1 MPAKKTSLGRRTSA
15 SRTRAASR
23 AAETLE
29 QIQTRREEDRARHA
43 DSRAAE
49 APEQRQARRGEDRGR
64 HAASRAAETSEQT
77 STRVGDQRTRQAASR
92 EAEAPEQRQARRDED
107 RGRHAAS
114 RAAETSEQ
122 TSTRVGDQRTRQA
135 ASRAAETPEQGLA
148 RRDEDRARHA
158 DFREAET
165 PDQRRTRSEDQR
177 RRQAVSRAAQWT
189 FLEGEAFKY
198 DATKSYDRHPQL
210 CIGQMTY
217 VCSHCKALKW
227 SKESA
232 GMCCSN
238 GKVSLPPLRLPP
250 EPLHSLMLGDT
261 SESTHFLDNIRK
273 YNSCFQMTSFGTSQ
287 KAVDRKSGF
296 MPTFTV
302 QGQVYHLIGS
312 LLPPTNAEHTFLQI
326 YFMDNDSMQVKQ
338 RCKNLPTIRENIV
351 KELQEMIH
359 EHNSYVKSFKLA
371 IQKMTPTQYK
381 VAIRADKT
389 PVGEHARR
397 FNEPVADEVA
407 VVMAGE
413 EFEKRDI
420 ILEHRNGQLQRVSEI
435 HRSYDALQY
444 PLIFWEGEDGY
455 HVFIAQTD
463 PTTGLAVVGKKVSA
477 MDFYAYRLMVRT
489 GEVNHILRCRKL
501 FHQFVVDMYAKI
513 ESERLSFLRHN
524 QKVLRVDEYIHLKD
538 AMAIDGNTN
547 NVGKLVILPSTFTG
561 SPRHMHEY
569 TQDAMTYV
577 RNYGRPDL
585 FVTFTCNPKWQEI
598 EEGLLPGQVPSDR
611 HDLLAR
617 VFRQKLIKL
626 IDIVTKTHVFGPT
639 RCWMYSI
646 EWQKRGLPHAHI
658 LIWLKNKIKSDQI
671 DSVISAELPDPQQDP
686 RLFDIIT
693 KTMIHGPCGAIN
705 PDAPCMEDKKK
716 CTKRYPR
723 QLLRDTETG
732 DDGYPLYRRRSPE
745 DGGIKTE
752 IPVRINN
759 SIQKIEID
767 NKWVV
772 PYCPLLSR
780 IFQAHINVEYCNS
793 VKSIKYI
800 CKYVNKG
807 SDQAVFGLKKDGT
820 AIDEINQY
828 QLGRYI
834 SSNEAIWR
842 ILNFPIHER
851 YPTVVHLA
859 VHLENGQR
867 VYFTEDNVH
876 ERVNEP
882 PRTTLT
888 AFFLLCQKDDFA
900 KNILY
905 CNVPKYYRWDASGK
919 IFKRRVQG
927 SPVDSY
933 PGIYETDALGRVYTV
948 HPNNFECFYLR
959 LLLHTVKGPTS
970 FEALR
975 TVNGQI
981 CGTFRDACRLHGLLE
996 DDTQWDATMSEA
1008 ATAQS
1013 PARLRN
1019 LFVLILTTCGPSNP
1033 KQLWESYK
1041 ESLTE
1046 DIFREARRQN
1056 PGMNLNYTPDMFNQ
1070 VLIILE
1076 DKILQL
1082 TNKKLEKFDLP
1093 TPRRNRSNSLSSEM
1107 LRETNYDM
1115 KELNAYVAAN
1125 EPLLVLDQKGAYK
1138 AILDQIQRKVGG
1150 IIFLDAPGGTGKTFV
1165 INLLLAT
1172 IRKESKIAIAVA
1184 SSGIAATLLQGGR
1197 TAHSTL
1203 KLPFKF
1209 PPDQTHVCNILKGT
1223 GEANILEICELI
1235 VWDECT
1241 MANRH
1246 ALESL
1251 NNTLQDLRGNGKNM
1265 GGVVVL
1271 LAGDFRQTLPVIA
1284 KGTMADELKACLK
1297 SSPLWRHVKVL
1308 TLSTNMRVHL
1318 QGDVSA
1324 GQFAEQLLAIGNGKI
1339 PVDPANGLITI
1350 PGNFCNIVKSIEE
1363 LKNSVF
1369 PNIQTHFK
1377 DHKWLCERA
1386 ILAPKNVNVS
1396 AINLEIQQ
1404 QLPGEATL
1412 YKSIDTVKDDDAAVQ
1427 YPTEFLNS
1435 LEPSGMPTHNLR
1447 LKIGS
1452 SIMLLRNLEC
1462 SIHHSLEPSGMPT
1475 HNLRLKI
1482 GSSIMLLRNLDAPRL
1497 CNGTRLCVKTLMPH
1511 VIEATI
1517 MTGCA
1522 KGEDVFIP
1530 RIPLLPS
1537 DTDLPFQFTRLQF
1550 PVRLAFAMSINKS
1563 QGQSLKVAGV
1573 NLETPCFSH
1582 GQLYVACSR
1591 VGTGKNLYLL
1601 APDGKTK
1608 NVVYRTALQ

>member
-1 MPAKKTSLGRRTSA
+1 MMSWGKAIEIFSYFVSIYIPVLFHDCLFKTFTISYNIFYHFHSHQEYYKMPKKTRSSSLGRKTPA
-15 SRTRAASR
+15 SRRMVASR

-29 QIQTRREEDRARHA
+29 QT
-43 DSRAAE
+43 DSRLE
-49 APEQRQARRGEDRGR
+49 E
-64 HAASRAAETSEQT
+64 
-77 STRVGDQRTRQAASR
+77 QRTRQATSR
-92 EAEAPEQRQARRDED
+92 AVETPEQTF
-107 RGRHAAS
+107 S
-114 RAAETSEQ
+114 RLEE
-122 TSTRVGDQRTRQA
+122 QRTRQVT
-135 ASRAAETPEQGLA
+135 SRAAETPSQRQT
-148 RRDEDRARHA
+148 RRNDDRTRHA
-158 DFREAET
+158 AVRATSTPEQVETRRENDRTRRSTSRVASWKFMEREAF
-165 PDQRRTRSEDQR
+165 Q
-177 RRQAVSRAAQWT
+177 
-189 FLEGEAFKY
+189 Y
-198 DATKSYDRHPQL
+198 DPTKSYDGHPQL
-210 CIGQMTY
+210 FIGLMTK
-217 VCSHCKALKW
+217 VCSHCTALKW
-227 SKESA
+227 PGETP
-232 GMCCSN
+232 GMCCSG
-238 GKVSLPPLRLPP
+238 GKVKLPPLRSPP
-250 EPLHSLMLGDT
+250 EPLESLMSGKAP
-261 SESTHFLDNIRK
+261 ESKHFLDNIRK

-287 KAVDRKSGF
+287 KVVDSGF
-296 MPTFTV
+296 MPTFRV
-302 QGQVYHLIGS
+302 QGQVYHRVGS
-312 LLPPTNAEHTFLQI
+312 LLPSLNEEHKFLQI
-326 YFMDNDSMQVKQ
+326 YFMGDDRREVQQ
-338 RCKNLPTIRENIV
+338 RCKNMPGVREDIV
-351 KELQEMIH
+351 KKLQQMVH
-359 EHNSYVKSFKLA
+359 EHNPYVQSFKTAL
-371 IQKMTPTQYK
+371 QRMPSDQLK
-381 VAIRADKT
+381 VIIRADKK
-389 PVGEHARR
+389 PAGEHARR
-397 FNEPVADEVA
+397 FNEPVTNEVA
-407 VVMAGE
+407 IVIAGN

-420 ILEHRNGQLQRVSEI
+420 VLEKQSGQLQRVSEI

-455 HVFIAQTD
+455 DISIAQTN
-463 PTTGLAVVGKKVSA
+463 PTTGLAIERKKVSA
-477 MDFYAYRLMVRT
+477 MNFYAYRIMMRF
-489 GEVNHILRCRKL
+489 GAVNHILCCRQL

-513 ESERLSFLRHN
+513 ESERLSFLRYN
-524 QKVLRVDEYIHLKD
+524 QKTLRVDEYIHLKD
-538 AMAIDGNTN
+538 AIANDGNASN
-547 NVGKLVILPSTFTG
+547 LGQLVILPSTFTG

-585 FVTFTCNPKWQEI
+585 FVTFTCNPKWEEIQQE
-598 EEGLLPGQVPSDR
+598 LLFGQAASDR

-626 IDIVTKTHVFGPT
+626 INIVTKSQVFGSV

-658 LIWLKNKIKSDQI
+658 LIWLKDKIKSDQI
-671 DSVISAELPDPQQDP
+671 DSVISAELPDPQRDP
-686 RLFDIIT
+686 RLFEIII
-693 KTMIHGPCGAIN
+693 KNMIHGPCGAIN
-705 PDAPCMEDKKK
+705 PQSPCMENQK

-732 DDGYPLYRRRSPE
+732 DDGYPLYRRRSRE
-745 DGGIKTE
+745 DGGIKTN
-752 IPVRINN
+752 IKMRINN
-759 SIQKIEID
+759 SIQEIEID

-780 IFQAHINVEYCNS
+780 LFQAHINVEYCNS

-807 SDQAVFGLKKDGT
+807 SDQAVFGLDRDGT
-820 AIDEINQY
+820 AVDEIKQY

-834 SSNEAIWR
+834 SSNEAVWR
-842 ILNFPIHER
+842 ILDFPIHER

-867 VYFTEDNVH
+867 VYFTEDNVR

-888 AFFLLCQKDDFA
+888 AFFLLCQQDDFA
-900 KNILY
+900 KTLLY
-905 CNVPKYYRWDASGK
+905 CDVPKYYTWDASGK
-919 IFKRRVQG
+919 VFKRRVQG
-927 SPVDSY
+927 TAVVSY
-933 PGIYETDALGRVYTV
+933 PNVRETDALGRVYTV
-948 HPNNFECFYLR
+948 HPNNFECFFLR
-959 LLLHTVKGPTS
+959 LLLHTIRGPTS

-975 TVNGQI
+975 TVNDRV
-981 CGTFRDACRLHGLLE
+981 CATFREACQLHGLLE
-996 DDTQWDATMSEA
+996 DDNQWHATMSEA

-1013 PARLRN
+1013 PAILRN
-1019 LFVLILTTCGPSNP
+1019 LFALILITCGPSDP

-1046 DIFREARRQN
+1046 DILREARRQN
-1056 PGMNLNYTPDMFNQ
+1056 PAMNLDYTPDMFNQ
-1070 VLIILE
+1070 VLLILE
-1076 DKILQL
+1076 DKILQMGGK
-1082 TNKKLEKFDLP
+1082 NLEKYQLP
-1093 TPRRNRSNSLSSEM
+1093 TPQRNLGNRLSSEM
-1107 LRETNYDM
+1107 LRETSYDV

-1125 EPLLVLDQKGAYK
+1125 EPLLVSDQRAAYN
-1138 AILDQIQRKVGG
+1138 AILCLIQKKAGG
-1150 IIFLDAPGGTGKTFV
+1150 IIFLDAPGGTGKTYV
-1165 INLLLAT
+1165 INLLLAK
-1172 IRKESKIAIAVA
+1172 IRKESNIAIAVA

-1203 KLPFKF
+1203 KLPFVF
-1209 PPDQTHVCNILKGT
+1209 MHDEHHLCSIRKGT
-1223 GEANILEICELI
+1223 GEAKILEVCELI

-1241 MANRH
+1241 MAHRY
-1246 ALESL
+1246 ALEAL

-1271 LAGDFRQTLPVIA
+1271 LAGDFRQTLPVIQ

-1297 SSPLWRHVKVL
+1297 SSYLWRHVKPL
-1308 TLSTNMRVHL
+1308 KLSTNMRVHL

-1339 PVDPANGLITI
+1339 PVDPANGLINI
-1350 PGNFCNIVKSIEE
+1350 SDNFCNVVRSVEE
-1363 LKNSVF
+1363 LKNNVF

-1386 ILAPKNVNVS
+1386 ILAPKNVNVN
-1396 AINLEIQQ
+1396 AINLQIQE
-1404 QLPGEATL
+1404 QLPGETTS
-1412 YKSIDTVKDDDAAVQ
+1412 YKSVDTVTNTDAAVQ

-1435 LEPSGMPTHNLR
+1435 LEPSGMP
-1447 LKIGS
+1447 
-1452 SIMLLRNLEC
+1452 
-1462 SIHHSLEPSGMPT
+1462 P

-1537 DTDLPFQFTRLQF
+1537 DMPFEFKRLQF

-1591 VGTGKNLYLL
+1591 VGTGKNLYVF
-1601 APDGKTK
+1601 APDGKTR
-1608 NVVYRTALQ
+1608 NVVYQTALQ

>member
-1 MPAKKTSLGRRTSA
+1 MPPKKRTSLGRSTSS
-15 SRTRAASR
+15 SRRMAAARAAESPEDTSTRLADQRAKQAASR
-23 AAETLE
+23 ADE
-29 QIQTRREEDRARHA
+29 
-43 DSRAAE
+43 S
-49 APEQRQARRGEDRGR
+49 P
-64 HAASRAAETSEQT
+64 EQT
-77 STRVGDQRTRQAASR
+77 SSRVAGQRVRQAASR
-92 EAEAPEQRQARRDED
+92 AVEAPEELRARRDDD
-107 RGRHAAS
+107 RTRHAVS
-114 RAAETSEQ
+114 RAAESPDQ
-122 TSTRVGDQRTRQA
+122 TSSRVAGQRTRQA
-135 ASRAAETPEQGLA
+135 ASRADESPEETRSRLA
-148 RRDEDRARHA
+148 GQRTRQAASRADES
-158 DFREAET
+158 
-165 PDQRRTRSEDQR
+165 PDQTSSRVAGQRTR
-177 RRQAVSRAAQWT
+177 QAATRAAQWE
-189 FLEGEAFKY
+189 FMEGEAFKY
-198 DATKSYDRHPQL
+198 DPTKSYDSHPQL
-210 CIGQMTY
+210 CIGRMTD
-217 VCSHCKALKW
+217 VCCSHCKGFKW
-227 SKESA
+227 RGEAA

-238 GKVSLPPLRLPP
+238 GKVKLPPLRLPP
-250 EPLHSLMLGDT
+250 EPLQSLMLGET
-261 SESTHFLDNIRK
+261 AESKHFLDNIRK
-273 YNSCFQMTSFGTSQ
+273 YNSCFQMTSFGMKKQ
-287 KAVDRKSGF
+287 EKDKKQGF
-296 MPTFTV
+296 MPTFGV

-312 LLPPTNAEHTFLQI
+312 LLPPSNEEPKFLQI
-326 YFMDNDSMQVKQ
+326 YFMGDDSKQVQQ
-338 RCKNLPTIRENIV
+338 RCKNLPSVREDIV
-351 KELQEMIH
+351 KKLQKMVH
-359 EHNSYVKSFKLA
+359 EHNTYVKSFKLA
-371 IQKMTPTQYK
+371 IQRMTPDQYK
-381 VAIRADKT
+381 VVIRADKT

-397 FNEPVADEVA
+397 FNEPVANEVA
-407 VVMAGE
+407 VVIAGE

-420 ILEHRNGQLQRVSEI
+420 ILEHQNGQLQRVSET
-435 HRSYDALQY
+435 HRCYDALQY

-455 HVFIAQTD
+455 HFPIAQTD
-463 PTTGLAVVGKKVSA
+463 PTTGLPVDGKKVSA
-477 MDFYAYRLMVRT
+477 MDFYAYRIMMRT
-489 GEVNHILRCRKL
+489 GDVNHILRCRKL

-524 QKVLRVDEYIHLKD
+524 QKALRVDEYIHLKD
-538 AMAIDGNTN
+538 AIANDGNAS
-547 NVGKLVILPSTFTG
+547 NVGKLVILPSSFTG

-598 EEGLLPGQVPSDR
+598 EEELLLGQASTDR

-617 VFRQKLIKL
+617 VFKQKLLKL
-626 IDIVTKTHVFGPT
+626 IHIVTKSHVFGPT

-686 RLFDIIT
+686 RLFEIIC
-693 KTMIHGPCGAIN
+693 KNMIHGPCGALN
-705 PDAPCMEDKKK
+705 PDAPCMEKNK

-745 DGGIKTE
+745 DGGIKAKLKIGKSNQE
-752 IPVRINN
+752 
-759 SIQKIEID
+759 IEID

-820 AIDEINQY
+820 AVDEIEQY

-834 SSNEAIWR
+834 SSNEAVWR
-842 ILNFPIHER
+842 ILNFSIHER
-851 YPTVVHLA
+851 SPTVVHLA

-900 KNILY
+900 KNLLY
-905 CNVPKYYRWDASGK
+905 CNVPKYYTWDASGK
-919 IFKRRVQG
+919 IFKRRIQG
-927 SPVDSY
+927 SAVDNY

-948 HPNNFECFYLR
+948 HPNNFECFFLR

-975 TVNGQI
+975 TINDQI
-981 CGTFRDACRLHGLLE
+981 CRTFREACLLHGLLE
-996 DDTQWDATMSEA
+996 DDLQWDATMSEA

-1019 LFVLILTTCGPSNP
+1019 LFVLILTTCGPSDP

-1046 DIFREARRQN
+1046 DILREARRQN

-1082 TNKKLEKFDLP
+1082 TGKEFEDFDLP
-1093 TPRRNRSNSLSSEM
+1093 TPQRNRSNSLSREM
-1107 LRETNYDM
+1107 LRETSYDV
-1115 KELNAYVAAN
+1115 KELDAYVAAN
-1125 EPLLVLDQKGAYK
+1125 EPLLVLDQRAAYK

-1184 SSGIAATLLQGGR
+1184 SSGVAATLLQGGR

-1203 KLPFKF
+1203 RLPFEF
-1209 PPDQTHVCNILKGT
+1209 PHDKTHFCNIPKGT
-1223 GEANILEICELI
+1223 GEAKILEVCELI

-1246 ALESL
+1246 ALEAL
-1251 NNTLQDLRGNGKNM
+1251 NNTLQDLRGNGKHM

-1271 LAGDFRQTLPVIA
+1271 LAGDFRQTLPVVA

-1350 PGNFCNIVKSIEE
+1350 PGNFCNVVKSVEE

-1386 ILAPKNVNVS
+1386 ILAPKNVNVN

-1412 YKSIDTVKDDDAAVQ
+1412 YKSIDTVKGEDAAVQ

-1435 LEPSGMPTHNLR
+1435 LELSGMPSH
-1447 LKIGS
+1447 
-1452 SIMLLRNLEC
+1452 C
-1462 SIHHSLEPSGMPT
+1462 
-1475 HNLRLKI
+1475 LRLKI

-1530 RIPLLPS
+1530 RIPLRP
-1537 DTDLPFQFTRLQF
+1537 TGIDLPFELKRLQF

-1608 NVVYRTALQ
+1608 NVVYRLALQ